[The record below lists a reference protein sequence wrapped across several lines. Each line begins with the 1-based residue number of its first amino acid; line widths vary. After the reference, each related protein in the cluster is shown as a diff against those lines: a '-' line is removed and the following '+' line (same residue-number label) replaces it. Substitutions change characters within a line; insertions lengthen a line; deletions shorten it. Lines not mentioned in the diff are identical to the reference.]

1 MLQPANQI
9 AIGNKFG
16 LARTSESNKDDSL
29 ELSHKV
35 YFTHAVTTSQASR
48 RCRSMFVRC
57 ADEEEVSAAAMD
69 SLL

>member
-29 ELSHKV
+29 EFWYRV
-35 YFTHAVTTSQASR
+35 YFTHADTKSQ
-48 RCRSMFVRC
+48 
-57 ADEEEVSAAAMD
+57 VS
-69 SLL
+69 